1 MKSAGVVYVFREGA
15 LPSRFTCQEESL
27 VVVLYNRMMACFGPF
42 GTKSTV
48 KRVEQN

>member
-1 MKSAGVVYVFREGA
+1 MKSAGVVNVFREGA

-27 VVVLYNRMMACFGPF
+27 VVVYNRMMACFGPL